1 MNKKMYYTIAALSS
15 ALLLLTACGSRPSA
29 PTMGGATA
37 VSDKASLGAQYQ
49 GRQFIDESRPFV
61 TTNGVNVKGQVVN
74 SRAFV
79 QQLRYVGQYSKRIAG
94 SYGSTY
100 DKMSRWLAQ
109 GGHVSDLA
117 RFGIQTRQMRGQDG
131 YQNVQMTGYFIPV
144 IEARS
149 RPQGEFR
156 HPVYRIPQG
165 NRKFSRAEIYAGALA
180 GRGLELAY
188 SNSQLDN
195 FLMEVQ
201 GSGFMRVD
209 GQLRHF
215 AYGDKNGYSYTAIG
229 RLLVE
234 QGEIEREKM
243 STHAIKAWAKR
254 HPHRVQSLLERNQ
267 SYVYFRE
274 DPTFEVKGSAGV
286 PLVAQASVA
295 SDTSLVPSGSVLLVE
310 VPLLDGQGRWTG
322 RHELRLM
329 VALDRGG
336 AVKGQHFDLYQGIG
350 EQAEHT
356 AGHLKHYGRVW
367 VLH

>member
-1 MNKKMYYTIAALSS
+1 MNWKVCKKLAVMTGIAILVASCSGTKTTKTSS
-15 ALLLLTACGSRPSA
+15 GAYNAETAKF
-29 PTMGGATA
+29 GAVFNGRSYIPDATPLA
-37 VSDKASLGAQYQ
+37 VSKGVATQ
-49 GRQFIDESRPFV
+49 GKVINTRD
-61 TTNGVNVKGQVVN
+61 
-74 SRAFV
+74 FV
-79 QQLRYVGQYSKRIAG
+79 QQLRYVGAYSSSIAA

-100 DKMSRWLAQ
+100 DKMSRWLAS
-109 GGHVSDLA
+109 GGNVQDLA
-117 RFGIQTRQMRGQDG
+117 KYGIHTRQMRGQDG
-131 YQNVQMTGYFIPV
+131 YQNVMMTGYFIPV

-156 HPVYRIPQG
+156 YPIYGIPQG

-201 GSGFMRVD
+201 GSGFMKVD

-215 AYGDKNGYSYTAIG
+215 AYGNKNGYSYTSIG

-234 QGEIEREKM
+234 DGEIQKEKM
-243 STHAIKAWAKR
+243 STQAIKQWAAHNPSR
-254 HPHRVQSLLERNQ
+254 LQSLLERNQ

-274 DPTFEVKGSAGV
+274 DPTFDVKGSAGV
-286 PLVAQASVA
+286 PLVALASVA
-295 SDTSLVPSGSVLLVE
+295 SDTNIVPSGSVLLVE
-310 VPLLDGQGRWTG
+310 MPLIDHAGNWTG
-322 RHELRLM
+322 KHELRLM

-350 EQAEHT
+350 DKAGHT
-356 AGHLKHYGRVW
+356 AGLLKHYGRVW
-367 VLH
+367 VLN